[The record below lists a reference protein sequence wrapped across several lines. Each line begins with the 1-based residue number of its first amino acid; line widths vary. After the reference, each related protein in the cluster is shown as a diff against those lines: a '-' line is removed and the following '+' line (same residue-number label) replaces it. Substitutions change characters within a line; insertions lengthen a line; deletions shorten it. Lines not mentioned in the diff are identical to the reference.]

1 MATSGSVDYSRNA
14 LQVITAALRK
24 LRVVSAGDSATGAD
38 LTTGLEALNLMV
50 KAWQL
55 DQVFL
60 WLNQQAVLHLS
71 PSTGSYTLGPSG
83 GHFCAASDAVQTTLT
98 ADATTAATALT
109 VASNAGIAASDYMG
123 VVLDDGT
130 VHWTTQNG
138 APAGTTDATLTTGVV
153 SAASS
158 GNVVFAYTTKLARPL
173 AITEARLRDLQ
184 GNDSPINVSLA
195 SDSYWQFQTD
205 KTATG
210 DCQEMLF
217 APLNTSAMV
226 YTWPM
231 CDDATKRI
239 FMTVQRIIEDFDL
252 STHDA
257 DMPAEVTECLIYN
270 LALRLSPEY
279 RSAVPP
285 DVATMAAYTYGQ
297 VKAKFDSREPVQLRP
312 PSYMRHRR

>member
-1 MATSGSVDYSRNA
+1 MTTSGSVNYSRNA

-60 WLNQQAVLHLS
+60 WLNQQAVLHLA
-71 PSTGSYTLGPSG
+71 PSTASYTLGPSG
-83 GHFCAASDAVQTTLT
+83 DHFCAAADAVKTTLS
-98 ADATTAATALT
+98 ADAAAAATALI
-109 VASNAGIAASDYMG
+109 VDSNTGVSASDYVG

-130 VHWTTQNG
+130 VHWSTQDG
-138 APAGTTDATLTTGVV
+138 AVAGTTDMTLAAGLA

-158 GNVVFAYTTKLARPL
+158 GNVVYAYTNKLSRPL
-173 AITEARLRDLQ
+173 AITEARLRDSN
-184 GNDSPINVSLA
+184 GDDNTINVTLSN
-195 SDSYWQFQTD
+195 DRYWQYQTD

-210 DCQEMLF
+210 DCQELLF
-217 APLNTSAMV
+217 APLNTSAVV

-239 FMTVQRIIEDFDL
+239 FMTVQRIIEDFDA
-252 STHDA
+252 STDDA

-279 RSAVPP
+279 RSSVPA
-285 DVATMAAYTYGQ
+285 DVASMAAYTYAQ

-312 PSYMRHRR
+312 PSYMRHKR

>member
-24 LRVVSAGDSATGAD
+24 LRVVSAGDSASGAD

-50 KAWQL
+50 KAWQN

-60 WLNQQAVLHLS
+60 WLNQQAVLHLA

-83 GHFCAASDAVQTTLT
+83 THFCAASDAVQTTLS
-98 ADATTAATALT
+98 ADAAAAATALT
-109 VASNAGIAASDYMG
+109 VDSNSGIAASDYVG

-130 VHWTTQNG
+130 VDWTTQSG
-138 APAGTTDATLTTGVV
+138 APAGTTDLTLAAGLS

-158 GNVVFAYTTKLARPL
+158 GNVVFAYTTKLARPI
-173 AITEARLRDLQ
+173 AITEARLRDID
-184 GNDSPINVSLA
+184 GNDNPINVTLA
-195 SDSYWQFQTD
+195 SDSYWQHQTD
-205 KTATG
+205 KTSTG

-217 APLNTSAMV
+217 APLNTSALV
-226 YTWPM
+226 YTWPT

-239 FMTVQRIIEDFDL
+239 FMTVQRIIEDFDA
-252 STHDA
+252 STNDA

-279 RSAVPP
+279 RSSVPQ
-285 DVATMAAYTYGQ
+285 DIATMAAYTYGQ

-312 PSYMRHRR
+312 PTYMRHRR